1 MSPSLE
7 AVRVLDC
14 STGLAGR
21 FATMQ
26 LADLGADVTSVE
38 WISQDS
44 QGSTTI
50 PESCVD
56 ASLALSLVLNRNKRV
71 IEVDVDDR
79 QAIAS
84 LQSAAI
90 TVDVLVED
98 AGSELMRTR
107 GLGHGDLEGQN
118 EGLIYCS
125 LSAAGGTVPP
135 AAPGHDLLMQAMGG
149 LMSITGSPATGPQR
163 AGAPLVDSMAGLFT
177 AVGILVALRSKRRDG
192 KGQKLDVD
200 LLAASL
206 AGLVNQGSGYTIAG
220 FVPTTMGNDHPSV
233 APYGPHESGEGEL
246 IVAVGNDRQFQL
258 LCDVL
263 GVPEMGTDP
272 RFATNAARNENREA
286 LRASLEDRLK
296 EKSAPE
302 WVQALLERRVPAG
315 VVNNVAQAYE
325 YANELGLDPL
335 VQVAQLDG
343 PAVQMTRNPIRLS
356 ASPPVYR
363 FTSSGRGGFDRDRG

>member
-14 STGLAGR
+14 TTGLAGR
-21 FATMQ
+21 YATMQ

-38 WISQDS
+38 WISRDS

-50 PESCVD
+50 PESCAE

-71 IEVDVDDR
+71 IEVDADDR
-79 QAIAS
+79 QEIAS
-84 LQSAAI
+84 LRGAAI

-98 AGSELMRTR
+98 AGTELMRVR
-107 GLGHGDLEGQN
+107 RLSYDDLERQN
-118 EGLIYCS
+118 EGLVYCS
-125 LSAAGGTVPP
+125 LSAAGGAVSP

-149 LMSITGSPATGPQR
+149 LMSITGSPDTGPQR
-163 AGAPLVDSMAGLFT
+163 AGSPLVDSLAGLFT
-177 AVGILVALRSKRRDG
+177 AVGILTALRSRRRDG
-192 KGQKLDVD
+192 KGQKLEID

-220 FVPTTMGNDHPSV
+220 SLPTTLGNDHPSV

-263 GVPEMGTDP
+263 GVPEMGSDP

-302 WVQALLERRVPAG
+302 WAQALLERRVPAG

-325 YANELGLDPL
+325 FANELGLDPL
-335 VQVAQLDG
+335 VEVAQVDG
-343 PAVQMTRNPIRLS
+343 PAVQMMRNPIRLS
-356 ASPPVYR
+356 ASPAVYR
-363 FTSSGRGGFDRDRG
+363 FTSSARGKI